1 LYDARGVTTSAGVL
15 VPGALPYYDPTWA
28 NDPEVMNWANTAG
41 HGLENFFF
49 GIGLPFT
56 NLLDITSAL
65 YTPACVVEGQCLTD
79 RYKAWGEDHGLSPGS
94 NTAGLGAAIGSVAT
108 GGGKG
113 KSPVEGDPVS
123 PAFEGDP
130 YHPDKVQKRIDA
142 GRQAWARIPK
152 EVHNTVNGIES
163 GRITQRINSNGPVW
177 FNANGNINSPWY
189 NATIFTGVGSPTTQT
204 RVLVRSDG
212 VVGYVL
218 GHNYNNVIEYPY
230 ANLLGQYVP
239 RP

>member
-1 LYDARGVTTSAGVL
+1 MRFLAPTTSKHPFWDDTLHTWVPAGQL
-15 VPGALPYYDPTWA
+15 VPGHTL
-28 NDPEVMNWANTAG
+28 ETA
-41 HGLENFFF
+41 
-49 GIGLPFT
+49 T
-56 NLLDITSAL
+56 NHHV
-65 YTPACVVEGQCLTD
+65 PLTAV
-79 RYKAWGEDHGLSPGS
+79 RPVP
-94 NTAGLGAAIGSVAT
+94 GAADMHNLTVDDLHTYYVLAGETPILVHNT
-108 GGGKG
+108 C
-113 KSPVEGDPVS
+113 GDPVS

-130 YHPDKVQKRIDA
+130 YHPDEVQKRIDA
-142 GRQAWARIPK
+142 GRQAWAQIPR

-163 GRITQRINSNGPVW
+163 GRVTQRINSNGPDW

-189 NATIFTGVGSPTTQT
+189 NAAIFTGVGSPTTLT

-218 GHNYNNVIEYPY
+218 GHNYNNVIEYGY